1 MWIERQ
7 GFGRGVRVAW
17 NYLLG
22 VRVGGDLQGVVE
34 PTAAL
39 FGEGCGLETRG
50 RAGGAG
56 ELEIGAA
63 AVGGEV
69 EVLTVDVFSEP

>member
-1 MWIERQ
+1 
-7 GFGRGVRVAW
+7 
-17 NYLLG
+17 
-22 VRVGGDLQGVVE
+22 VE

-39 FGEGCGLETRG
+39 FGEGGDLETRG

-69 EVLTVDVFSEP
+69 VVLTVDVFSEP

>member
-1 MWIERQ
+1 M
-7 GFGRGVRVAW
+7 
-17 NYLLG
+17 
-22 VRVGGDLQGVVE
+22 E

-39 FGEGCGLETRG
+39 FGEGGYLETRGG

-69 EVLTVDVFSEP
+69 VVLTVDVFSEP